1 MEVVDGFLS
10 NPLKPQPQL
19 FARTS
24 PVRNVPMGAPDSH
37 ARAGARHLSRVTRGR
52 WRAVAVSKAISEAL
66 GPDVRVLCLGMGQN
80 DGSLLVPGMAPTAWE
95 RVRCADP
102 EPRTTDPKTPY
113 IVPSGHPNSLLP

>member
-37 ARAGARHLSRVTRGR
+37 VRAGARHSSRVTRGR
-52 WRAVAVSKAISEAL
+52 WRAAAVTKAITEAL
-66 GPDVRVLCLGMGQN
+66 GSDVRVLCLGMGQN
-80 DGSLLVPGMAPTAWE
+80 DGSLLVPGIAPAAWE
-95 RVRCADP
+95 RLKCADA
-102 EPRTTDPKTPY
+102 ETRTTDPKPDTPSH
-113 IVPSGHPNSLLP
+113 PSTLLP